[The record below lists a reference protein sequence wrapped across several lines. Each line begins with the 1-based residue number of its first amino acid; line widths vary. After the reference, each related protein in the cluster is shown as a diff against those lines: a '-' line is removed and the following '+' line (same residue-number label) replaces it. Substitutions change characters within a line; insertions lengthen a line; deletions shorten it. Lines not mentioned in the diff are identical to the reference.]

1 MHQQGSSDICGRKN
15 FISFRFHDQNLA
27 RFNAWS
33 KAPKAGALGQPEGEG
48 VQGGGRGVKDGGTHV
63 YLWPVHVALGQ
74 NYHNIV
80 K

>member
-1 MHQQGSSDICGRKN
+1 M
-15 FISFRFHDQNLA
+15 
-27 RFNAWS
+27 
-33 KAPKAGALGQPEGEG
+33 
-48 VQGGGRGVKDGGTHV
+48 QGGGRGVKDGETHV